1 MSVVLKTRAAHTAL
15 KPRCTFRINFPAEL
29 QFGAIIRFLVDATQT
44 PNVKVKLA
52 ALCYLAQLA
61 NAMDPT
67 AIAGG
72 GRDTKPALTKIITWT
87 GDPKSAEI
95 RRASGAALNALFNLN
110 VPAVTMMLSDMPSE
124 YQVTSRSLSENFE
137 DFDRGL
143 FGRRT

>member
-1 MSVVLKTRAAHTAL
+1 
-15 KPRCTFRINFPAEL
+15 
-29 QFGAIIRFLVDATQT
+29 VDATQT

-87 GDPKSAEI
+87 SDPKSADI

-110 VPAVTMMLSDMPSE
+110 VPAVTMMLSEMPSE
-124 YQVTSRSLSENFE
+124 YQVSENLIGITYLITFVSVLIIITR
-137 DFDRGL
+137 DHKMVPISIVYIDLGN
-143 FGRRT
+143 

>member
-1 MSVVLKTRAAHTAL
+1 MFL
-15 KPRCTFRINFPAEL
+15 CRINFPAEL
-29 QFGAIIRFLVDATQT
+29 QFGAIVRFLVDATQT

-87 GDPKSAEI
+87 NDPKSAEI

-110 VPAVTMMLSDMPSE
+110 VPAVTMMLSEMPSE
-124 YQVTSRSLSENFE
+124 YQVCK
-137 DFDRGL
+137 L
-143 FGRRT
+143 F